1 MAEKAITKK
10 EKKGINK
17 TEITEKTTKI
27 TFNILAIFCLVL
39 FSIAIVSKEF
49 QNDTFY
55 TIKIGQLI
63 RTNGIDYK
71 DHFSWI
77 SDLPYTYPHWLY
89 DVMISIIY
97 DHMGGF
103 TGVYISTMVFSA
115 IMAICLYFTNKK
127 ISKNSLISFLM
138 AWVQMYLLK
147 PYITARAQLVTFIL
161 FILTVFFIE
170 KFLEKPKPIY
180 AIILIIIP
188 TLIANLHAAVFPFY
202 FILYLP
208 YIGEYLIRLLIDFNL
223 FHKLRITLIK
233 DKINFTNK
241 KLKKANEKD
250 AKKYQKQLTNL
261 NIELD
266 EANKSLEKF
275 ANKEKEKLANP
286 YKLEIERNDN
296 VKKLILI
303 MILCA
308 FTGFLTPL
316 KGAPYTYTWK
326 TAKGSSLQN
335 INEHLP
341 LTLINNKPLI
351 VFLTIAFIL
360 PMFTKIKVKL
370 RDVFFFSGLLL
381 LAFMSRRQTSM
392 LVIFGGFALGRVVA
406 ELVKKYDST
415 GTKEMIKYMTSYL
428 GETLSILL
436 FIVIAYAYYKPNF
449 KTEYVSKNS
458 YPTEAVKWIKENLD
472 YTSDD
477 FKIFNEYNY
486 GSYMLMNDVPVFIDS
501 RCDLYM
507 PEFNGEY
514 DKEKKKYEGQNIFQD
529 FMNIVS
535 ITTDFDKKFEEYDIK
550 YVMTKPNSKLAML
563 IEKEPENYKEIY
575 KDNSF
580 KIYERLK

>member
-1 MAEKAITKK
+1 MTEKTKIKK
-10 EKKGINK
+10 ERK
-17 TEITEKTTKI
+17 EISKIDISEKTTKI
-27 TFNILAIFCLVL
+27 AFNILAIFCLVL
-39 FSIAIVSKEF
+39 FSMAIVSKSF

-77 SDLPYTYPHWLY
+77 ADLPYTYPHWLY
-89 DVMISIIY
+89 DVMMSIIY
-97 DHMGGF
+97 DYMGGF
-103 TGVYISTMVFSA
+103 RGLYVSTMLFSA
-115 IMAICLYFTNKK
+115 ILAICLYITNNK

-138 AWVQMYLLK
+138 TWIQLYFLK

-208 YIGEYLIRLLIDFNL
+208 YIGEYLIRVLIDFNL
-223 FHKLRITLIK
+223 MHKLRIMYVK
-233 DKINFTNK
+233 HKINSADK
-241 KLKKANEKD
+241 KLKKANKNE
-250 AKKYQKQLTNL
+250 AKKYQQELASWSNEL
-261 NIELD
+261 IE
-266 EANKSLEKF
+266 ENKNLEKF
-275 ANKEKEKLANP
+275 VAKEKEKLANP

-308 FTGFLTPL
+308 FTGLLTPL

-326 TAKGSSLQN
+326 TAKGNSLQN

-341 LTLINNKPLI
+341 LTLIDNKPLI
-351 VFLTIAFIL
+351 IFLTFAFVL

-381 LAFMSRRQTSM
+381 LTFMSRRQTSM
-392 LVIFGGFALGRVVA
+392 LAIFGGFALGRVVA

-415 GTKEMIKYMTSYL
+415 GTKEMIKYLTSFL
-428 GETLSILL
+428 GETLVILL
-436 FIVIAYAYYKPNF
+436 FIVVSYAYFKPNF
-449 KTEYVSKNS
+449 KTEYISKSS
-458 YPTEAVKWIKENLD
+458 YPVEATKWIKENLD
-472 YTSDD
+472 YTSDS

-514 DKEKKKYEGQNIFQD
+514 DKKKKRYEGQNIFQD
-529 FMNIVS
+529 FMNIVNIS
-535 ITTDFDKKFEEYDIK
+535 TDFDKKFEEYNIK

-575 KDNSF
+575 NDNSF